1 MKLTKMLASTRPQC
15 RARRRLMRGALAL
28 GVCVPLL
35 ACGPIGDRRES
46 TVVTSAARAAAGIR
60 ALGAPVASAD
70 ASVTELATVA
80 DAGIATAHATRL
92 NPPAVEERVDP
103 AHYVN
108 SLRYG
113 WGDMAPA
120 MEAFRVVASSR
131 AWTAAAIDLWSPF
144 VYDVIVKESA
154 GCPNARGGDIYASG
168 SCSDLLV
175 QGQRP
180 DSGFG
185 QVTPV
190 LYGPGG
196 IVCQLEGLCS
206 QRQIIDSA
214 WNSMVAL
221 VSTLEQLGRFPWC
234 DYQGATNLHL
244 CDLIPRD
251 ARPKG

>member
-1 MKLTKMLASTRPQC
+1 MELTEVLRSARPRIGASG
-15 RARRRLMRGALAL
+15 RLVGCAVVVGACCAL
-28 GVCVPLL
+28 V
-35 ACGPIGDRRES
+35 ACGSPDRRDATAPVSVAPPE
-46 TVVTSAARAAAGIR
+46 TGIDQATARIDAAAESSTQVA
-60 ALGAPVASAD
+60 ALV
-70 ASVTELATVA
+70 
-80 DAGIATAHATRL
+80 DAGTATAPATRL
-92 NPPAVEERVDP
+92 DPPTSDQRIDP

-120 MEAFRVVASSR
+120 MEAFRIVALNR
-131 AWTAAAIDLWSPF
+131 GWTTAAADLWSPF

-154 GCPNARGGDIYASG
+154 GCPHARGGDIYASG
-168 SCSDLLV
+168 SCTDLLV

-190 LYGPGG
+190 LYGPSG
-196 IVCQLEGLCS
+196 IVCQQAGLCS
-206 QRQIIDSA
+206 QRQIIDTA

-221 VSTLEQLGRFPWC
+221 VVTLETLGRFPWC
-234 DYQGATNLHL
+234 DYEGATRLHN

-251 ARPKG
+251 ARPKP

>member
-1 MKLTKMLASTRPQC
+1 MELTETTRS
-15 RARRRLMRGALAL
+15 ARPRFGAPERRTAWAGVAFACLAL
-28 GVCVPLL
+28 VG
-35 ACGPIGDRRES
+35 CGSDDRRVATPPTSTAPLES
-46 TVVTSAARAAAGIR
+46 GIEPLSARVDAAE
-60 ALGAPVASAD
+60 SA
-70 ASVTELATVA
+70 TEVATVG
-80 DAGIATAHATRL
+80 DAGTATAPATRL
-92 NPPAVEERVDP
+92 DPPVSEERIDP

-108 SLRYG
+108 SLPYG

-120 MEAFRVVASSR
+120 MEAFRIVALDR
-131 AWTAAAIDLWSPF
+131 AWTTAAVDLWTPF

-168 SCSDLLV
+168 SCTDLVV

-206 QRQIIDSA
+206 QRQIIDTA

-221 VSTLEQLGRFPWC
+221 VVTLEELGRFPWC
-234 DYQGATNLHL
+234 DYEGATRLHN
-244 CDLIPRD
+244 CDLIHRA
-251 ARPKG
+251 ARPKA